1 MKWTAEHWDGFTER
15 LFCFTLQ
22 GVDGI
27 AELDAKW
34 FRPDRHRSKCVSRT
48 IVEID
53 DGPIQAILPNLRGMD
68 ALYDCHW
75 DDVRTDILTVEIDGE
90 VIERKVRGGGG
101 LVKKHPEL
109 RPFMKL
115 FEWFESQV
123 LSHIKNEMSA

>member
-1 MKWTAEHWDGFTER
+1 VKWTAEHWDGFTTR
-15 LFCFTLQ
+15 LFCFTLN
-22 GVDGI
+22 GVDEI

-34 FRPDRHRSKCVSRT
+34 FRPDRHRSKCVAKT

-53 DGPIQAILPNLRGMD
+53 DAPIRKILPILRGMD

-75 DDVRTDILTVEIDGE
+75 DDVGSKILTIEIDGE
-90 VIERKVRGGGG
+90 VIKRKVRGGGL
-101 LVKKHPEL
+101 LVDKHPEL

-115 FEWFESQV
+115 FEWLESQV